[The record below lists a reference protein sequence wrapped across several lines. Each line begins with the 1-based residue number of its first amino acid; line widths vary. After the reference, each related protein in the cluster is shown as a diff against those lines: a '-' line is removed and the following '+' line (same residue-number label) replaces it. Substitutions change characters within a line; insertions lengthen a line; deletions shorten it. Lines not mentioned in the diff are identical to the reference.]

1 MNIILF
7 TTTFIA
13 PRFRFG
19 RRTFVGDAGNIEHR
33 TSKAMPWVLGLMM
46 IGALGEREKCRSI
59 CFVVRYRA
67 PISLNHTQGGASL
80 ALGFI
85 LAALQPA

>member
-1 MNIILF
+1 
-7 TTTFIA
+7 
-13 PRFRFG
+13 
-19 RRTFVGDAGNIEHR
+19 
-33 TSKAMPWVLGLMM
+33 MPWVLGLMM